1 MHDLDAMSLLLGL
14 LFTWI
19 IGMTPPL
26 LIRYLLVKG
35 PMDKKGAIIT
45 STTLGIFNLILF
57 IALGSQSKSHA
68 VLILIA
74 IISYRVLKKAQS
86 AKEFERSA
94 KKSPTT
100 IASKDAS
107 TYKWY
112 KKVVFQKSWRTVA
125 AGVPLAILIV
135 LAHTNHAIEQQ
146 KRDYERYTLWA
157 KDPIA
162 FGNSEAGDPSPGSP
176 ELQKLLEN
184 LPDANADLDGG
195 VPPLSK
201 LQRTFAEPMPPKNI
215 GEYASDGARQMFFVW
230 LLGAISIFT
239 ALSTLSFYLTETEEG
254 WRRLSIVAATAISV
268 LAGIIYIT
276 SANMLSFEDS
286 GILLAVGS
294 SAFVVGILLLL
305 GGRRIL
311 LWVKAGYNDNSKI
324 SN

>member
-74 IISYRVLKKAQS
+74 IISYRVLKS
-86 AKEFERSA
+86 TKEFKRSA
-94 KKSPTT
+94 EKSPTA
-100 IASKDAS
+100 IANKDVS
-107 TYKWY
+107 TYHWY
-112 KKVVFQKSWRTVA
+112 KKVVFQKSWRIVA

-157 KDPIA
+157 TDPIA

-184 LPDANADLDGG
+184 LPDTNADLDGG

-201 LQRTFAEPMPPKNI
+201 LQRTVAEPMPPKTI

-268 LAGIIYIT
+268 LSGIIYIT

-286 GILLAVGS
+286 GILLTVGS

-311 LWVKAGYNDNSKI
+311 LWVKAGYNDNKKI